1 MQSIIEHSYTLGEA
15 LIVSLIIEL
24 LKNMYSRT
32 RTRESDSP
40 NMSDV
45 H

>member
-1 MQSIIEHSYTLGEA
+1 MQSIIGHSYTLGEA

-32 RTRESDSP
+32 HTRESDSS

>member
-1 MQSIIEHSYTLGEA
+1 MQSFIDQSYALGEA
-15 LIVSLIIEL
+15 VSVSLIIEL